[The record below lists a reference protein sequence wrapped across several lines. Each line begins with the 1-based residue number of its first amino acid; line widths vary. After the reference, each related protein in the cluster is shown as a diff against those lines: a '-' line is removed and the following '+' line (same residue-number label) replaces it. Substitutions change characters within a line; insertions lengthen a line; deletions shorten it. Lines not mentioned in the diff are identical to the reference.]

1 MKGRLKEMS
10 EWCRQLMR
18 EEDLEQD
25 EELEIGATQDMP
37 DIDTIR
43 DIPNDTSTEV
53 LIFFFFLTVL
63 CLLLFKNLG
72 YYSYNIGERM

>member
-1 MKGRLKEMS
+1 MKGRLREMS

-25 EELEIGATQDMP
+25 EELKMGATQDMP
-37 DIDTIR
+37 DIDAIR

-53 LIFFFFLTVL
+53 LLIL
-63 CLLLFKNLG
+63 CLVTFQESWVWLKT
-72 YYSYNIGERM
+72 